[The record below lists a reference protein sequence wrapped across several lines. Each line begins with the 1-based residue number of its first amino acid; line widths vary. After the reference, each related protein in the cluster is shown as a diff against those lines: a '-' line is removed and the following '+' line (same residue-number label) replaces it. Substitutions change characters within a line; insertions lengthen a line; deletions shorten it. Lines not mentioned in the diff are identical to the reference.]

1 MERRNRT
8 QLALGIILILAAAW
22 LIVSR
27 IYPDLA
33 FSLSFTFWPMWV
45 IFAGAV
51 ILFVG
56 MLVGAPGMAV
66 PACIVAGIGGILYFQ
81 NAQNP
86 PESYA
91 SWNYMWTL
99 IPGFIGVGTLL
110 SGLIGGTLRKD
121 AANGLNQLVVSAIL
135 FAIFGTMFGGWTLF
149 GQYAEYAPV
158 ALLFLLGIWLIVR
171 GLIRRKPKLEE

>member
-1 MERRNRT
+1 MERKNRT
-8 QLALGIILILAAAW
+8 QLALGIILILAAGW

-27 IYPDLA
+27 VYPDLA
-33 FSLSFTFWPMWV
+33 FGLSFATWPMWV
-45 IFAGAV
+45 IFSGVV
-51 ILFVG
+51 ILFIG

-81 NAQNP
+81 EMQGT
-86 PESYA
+86 PEGYA

-99 IPGFIGVGTLL
+99 IPGFIGMGILL
-110 SGLIGGTLRKD
+110 AGLIGGTLRKD

-135 FAIFGTMFGGWTLF
+135 FAIFGTFFGGWTLF
-149 GQYAEYAPV
+149 GQYADYAPV

-171 GLIRRKPKLEE
+171 GLLRRKPKLEE